1 MGAELVGNHILLVGI
16 TAWVLAQLLKIPT
29 HYLVHREWNFGLIFT
44 SGGMP
49 SSHTALMTSVT
60 LAIGLYDGFSTP
72 LFALAFAI
80 SMIVIYD
87 AAGVRR
93 QAGIHAQRINVLV
106 RELLDGHPVSQDL
119 LKEVIGHTPQQ
130 VIGGM
135 LLGITVTLGYW
146 FLLP

>member
-1 MGAELVGNHILLVGI
+1 MGSDLINNHILWCGL
-16 TAWVLAQLLKIPT
+16 TAWILAQLLKIPI
-29 HYLVHREWNFGLIFT
+29 HYLVNHEWHFGLLFT

-49 SSHTALMTSVT
+49 SSHTALMTATT
-60 LAIGLYDGFSTP
+60 LAIGLYVGFGSP

-93 QAGIHAQRINVLV
+93 QAGIHAQRINLLLH
-106 RELLDGHPVSQDL
+106 ELFKGNPISQDL

-130 VIGGM
+130 VIGGII
-135 LLGITVTLGYW
+135 LGSMIALGFW

>member
-1 MGAELVGNHILLVGI
+1 MGSDLMGNYILLAGL

-29 HYLVHREWNFGLIFT
+29 HYLVNHEWNFGLIFT

-49 SSHTALMTSVT
+49 SSHTALMTCIT
-60 LAIGLYDGFSTP
+60 LSIGLYDGFGTP

-106 RELLDGHPVSQDL
+106 RELLSGHPVSQDL

-130 VIGGM
+130 VIGGIILGTVVALIYW
-135 LLGITVTLGYW
+135 LLLS
-146 FLLP
+146 

>member
-1 MGAELVGNHILLVGI
+1 MVSDLLGNHTLLAGL

-29 HYLVHREWNFGLIFT
+29 HYLINRELDFGLIFT

-49 SSHTALMTSVT
+49 SSHTALMTATS
-60 LAIGLYDGFSTP
+60 LAIGLYTGFGTP
-72 LFALAFAI
+72 VFALAFAI
-80 SMIVIYD
+80 SMVVIYD

-106 RELLDGHPVSQDL
+106 RELLSGHPVSQDL

-130 VIGGM
+130 VVGG
-135 LLGITVTLGYW
+135 LILGTVTALGYW
-146 FLLP
+146 FLLQ

>member
-1 MGAELVGNHILLVGI
+1 MGTDLLGNTVLLAGL
-16 TAWVLAQLLKIPT
+16 TAWLLAQLLKIPT
-29 HYLVHREWNFGLIFT
+29 HYLVHHEWDFGLIFT

-49 SSHTALMTSVT
+49 SSHTALMTATS
-60 LAIGLYDGFSTP
+60 LAIGLYDGFGTP
-72 LFALAFAI
+72 LFALAFAV

-106 RELLDGHPVSQDL
+106 RELLNGHPVSQDL
-119 LKEVIGHTPQQ
+119 LKEVIGHTPRQ

-135 LLGITVTLGYW
+135 ILGTVVVLAYWLLLR
-146 FLLP
+146 

>member
-29 HYLVHREWNFGLIFT
+29 HYLAHREWNFGLIFT

-60 LAIGLYDGFSTP
+60 LAIGLYDGFGTP

-135 LLGITVTLGYW
+135 FLGITVTLGYW